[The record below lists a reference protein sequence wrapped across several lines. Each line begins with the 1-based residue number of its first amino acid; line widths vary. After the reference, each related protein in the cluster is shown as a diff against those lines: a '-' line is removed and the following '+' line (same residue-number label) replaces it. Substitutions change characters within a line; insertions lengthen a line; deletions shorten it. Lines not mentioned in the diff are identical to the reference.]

1 VHATVL
7 GGHAHTNPGRVRSL
21 SVAFVLLIAGMGLVD
36 SLNPATIAV
45 GVVLGTTERPL
56 LRLSGYAAGIFAVY
70 FVGGL
75 VLTLGPS
82 ELIRTATSHPEGIG
96 FDIALVVVGLVA
108 FGFAAWVFVH
118 RRDAAKVPDVKMRPG
133 SALALG
139 AGMTAVDLP
148 TAFPYFAAVVA
159 IIGEDLAA
167 PVEIA
172 LLVLFNVMYIA
183 PIVLIAVVAVAL
195 GERAER
201 PLLRIRAFV
210 TRWSPVLLVV
220 LSVAVGVVALV
231 SGVKGL
237 VS

>member
-1 VHATVL
+1 MLRSKA
-7 GGHAHTNPGRVRSL
+7 GRL
-21 SVAFVLLIAGMGLVD
+21 SVEFVLLIAGMGLID

-56 LRLSGYAAGIFAVY
+56 WRLAAYAGGIFGVY
-70 FVGGL
+70 LLGGL

-82 ELIRTATSHPEGIG
+82 ELIRTATSRPDSTVFNAALI
-96 FDIALVVVGLVA
+96 IAGAVA
-108 FGFAAWVFVH
+108 IGFAAWVFAH
-118 RRDAAKVPDVKMRPG
+118 RRDETKIPDVAMKPG

-148 TAFPYFAAVVA
+148 TAFPYFAAIVA
-159 IIGEDLAA
+159 IVGEDLTA

-220 LSVAVGVVALV
+220 LSVAVGAVALV
-231 SGVKGL
+231 AG
-237 VS
+237 

>member
-1 VHATVL
+1 MHATVL
-7 GGHAHTNPGRVRSL
+7 GGHAHTKAGRVQGL
-21 SVAFVLLIAGMGLVD
+21 SVAFVALIAGMGLVD

-70 FVGGL
+70 FLGGL
-75 VLTLGPS
+75 ILTLGPS

-108 FGFAAWVFVH
+108 LGFAAWVFVH

-159 IIGEDLAA
+159 IVGEDLSA

-172 LLVLFNVMYIA
+172 LLVLFNVMYVA

-231 SGVKGL
+231 AGVKGL